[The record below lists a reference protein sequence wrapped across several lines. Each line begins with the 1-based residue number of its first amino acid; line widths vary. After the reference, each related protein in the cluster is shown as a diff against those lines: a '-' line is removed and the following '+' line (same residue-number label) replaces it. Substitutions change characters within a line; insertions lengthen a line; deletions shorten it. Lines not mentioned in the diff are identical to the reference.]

1 MTPAA
6 IAAVVAREG
15 EPAVLSRASNAPTFL
30 LPFGTLPWGQ
40 QPWDGANGFDHLVLR
55 AVFRDL
61 SPSEVVGSIKQ
72 GDTLAIIGHAEMA
85 AAGWPGFARH
95 GDRLRRFGRAY
106 TVLACDTR
114 TLRGTPVKHHL
125 HLRGG

>member
-1 MTPAA
+1 MPAG
-6 IAAVVAREG
+6 IAATIRREG
-15 EPAVLSRASNAPTFL
+15 EDSVLSRASNAPPFP

-40 QPWDGANGFDHLVLR
+40 QPWEGANGGDHLVVR
-55 AVFRDL
+55 AVVRDL
-61 SPSEVVGSIKQ
+61 APSDVVGSVKQ
-72 GDTLAIIGHAEMA
+72 GDTLAIIGNAEMA
-85 AAGWPGFARH
+85 AAGWPGFARA

-114 TLRGTPVKHHL
+114 TLRGVPVKHHL